1 MQHPRCGPHVF
12 STLLLTPDPRSHPQ
26 NFTGLGEPDSV
37 RCDTREQLLLKGCAA
52 DDIIDP
58 RSLAE
63 TYDDQEGVQKQLSP
77 QNVCRLLW
85 VPGPTD
91 GTGVH
96 VPGQTARWAG
106 IQGRLETPRMESEH
120 PRGPIP
126 SACRRAPP
134 HPPPVAMCLCS
145 ASFPKGR
152 GNHLGNTLLSRSQNA
167 RCSWQSKG
175 SDKSCSQG
183 TRVTV

>member
-1 MQHPRCGPHVF
+1 MQHPRCGPHIF

-77 QNVCRLLW
+77 QKVTLHLR
-85 VPGPTD
+85 PGRCGLGHRRVACVSVALGARADRWHRRPCARSDSKVGRNPRTVGNPKD
-91 GTGVH
+91 GV
-96 VPGQTARWAG
+96 
-106 IQGRLETPRMESEH
+106 
-120 PRGPIP
+120 
-126 SACRRAPP
+126 
-134 HPPPVAMCLCS
+134 
-145 ASFPKGR
+145 
-152 GNHLGNTLLSRSQNA
+152 
-167 RCSWQSKG
+167 
-175 SDKSCSQG
+175 
-183 TRVTV
+183 